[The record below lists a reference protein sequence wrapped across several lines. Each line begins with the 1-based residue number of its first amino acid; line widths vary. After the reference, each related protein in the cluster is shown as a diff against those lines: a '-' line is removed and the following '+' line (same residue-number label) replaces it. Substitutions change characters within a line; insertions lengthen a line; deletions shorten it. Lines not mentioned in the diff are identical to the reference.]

1 MYVKSAEKKVP
12 EIFRS
17 RILYGTTNVTNMYS
31 IKSPHSFYLDNE
43 VALSSFLEESTYHYF
58 TRKVS
63 FVVVIKTKTFILS
76 KKMILRELDLFR
88 NGKTKNRATCKLKL

>member
-31 IKSPHSFYLDNE
+31 IKSPHPFYLDNE
-43 VALSSFLEESTYHYF
+43 VVLSSFLEE
-58 TRKVS
+58 
-63 FVVVIKTKTFILS
+63 
-76 KKMILRELDLFR
+76 
-88 NGKTKNRATCKLKL
+88 